1 MDYKAYRIIIQQN
14 RLTYLYSM
22 NYYADIDIKTV
33 KNWLHDEIELYGTE
47 QSAEFAKSLLYFIE
61 NTEVITVEEKEL

>member
-1 MDYKAYRIIIQQN
+1 
-14 RLTYLYSM
+14 M
-22 NYYADIDIKTV
+22 NYYADMDIKTV

-61 NTEVITVEEKEL
+61 NTEVVTIEEEKEL